1 MIIQYLFCISILL
14 LGCLAVYFH
23 HGGGVAG
30 VISVVFLLFMIA
42 SLSGAIFIGDYLK
55 DNKVKKEFI
64 SLNENIINNKPNL
77 NEGLKFI
84 EDPPYLSQINS
95 KQTSVDLQSVNI
107 STCNAIKNN
116 LLSNI
121 NPKYTIKE
129 VVINNNNKS
138 LCKSGDANRIQYILE
153 IN

>member
-1 MIIQYLFCISILL
+1 MHFCTFIRLFGSIFL
-14 LGCLAVYFH
+14 YFH

-30 VISVVFLLFMIA
+30 VISVVILLFMIA
-42 SLSGAIFIGDYLK
+42 SLSGTIFIADYFK
-55 DNKVKKEFI
+55 NKEIKKELI

-77 NEGLKFI
+77 NEGFRFI
-84 EDPPYLSQINS
+84 EEPPYLSQLNS
-95 KQTSVDLQSVNI
+95 KQKSVDLQSVNI
-107 STCNAIKNN
+107 YTCKAIKNN
-116 LLSNI
+116 LLSNV
-121 NPKYTIKE
+121 NPKYIIKE